1 MFKKTNKKKNQ
12 KTPQKQQQ
20 NTHPK
25 QHRARS
31 ISKLLHLHNVPNA
44 NLQNQGEKGKG

>member
-1 MFKKTNKKKNQ
+1 MFKKTKTKQKPKTTKNHTQ
-12 KTPQKQQQ
+12 
-20 NTHPK
+20 PK